1 MPVGPGAN
9 NVGNTHYPYRL
20 AFSSSN
26 DPAYNKAN
34 YEIAIA
40 TLKPTGE
47 DNTSNRVWWDVADNW
62 EGVLTK
68 EQCTPSVEIPAKWE
82 PTYVGT
88 YEVLGGGAANASP
101 VGDEVFGYS
110 GFTCTLY
117 EDINH
122 PGSYKLSPFGDTEL
136 LMNWDAATSTFFV
149 PNQIV
154 GSYEGSPVNVADRDT
169 DQDTDNK
176 YRGAW
181 DEDGNLYIYVIYRVG
196 GPRGTGTI
204 LNYGYDVFKPAN

>member
-1 MPVGPGAN
+1 M
-9 NVGNTHYPYRL
+9 
-20 AFSSSN
+20 
-26 DPAYNKAN
+26 
-34 YEIAIA
+34 
-40 TLKPTGE
+40 
-47 DNTSNRVWWDVADNW
+47 
-62 EGVLTK
+62 
-68 EQCTPSVEIPAKWE
+68 
-82 PTYVGT
+82 
-88 YEVLGGGAANASP
+88 
-101 VGDEVFGYS
+101 GDEVFGYS

-196 GPRGTGTI
+196 GPKGTGTI